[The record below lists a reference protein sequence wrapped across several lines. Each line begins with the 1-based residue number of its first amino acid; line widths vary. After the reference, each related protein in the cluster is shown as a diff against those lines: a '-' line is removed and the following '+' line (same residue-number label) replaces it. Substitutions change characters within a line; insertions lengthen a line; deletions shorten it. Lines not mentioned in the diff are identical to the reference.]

1 MTMINRAEL
10 LLLFV
15 TTIVQSFLRYNLFGH
30 ALHLSA
36 KRVEDPND
44 YDCLKM
50 SKIIVELKLEETLF
64 LSRKISKLAIYFVF
78 IPSKTLHWF
87 NLALTHFKLYY
98 PPPGSLSHE
107 NIHAAITRNTDRKWM
122 RREQRVRQ
130 PVLAPPA
137 TRSRFMYYRKQG
149 SEYSPL
155 SRCLCSKHRVFAV
168 PSIKWQQKIP
178 FHHLIRSANPRRRL
192 HWLTAWPRSRR

>member
-1 MTMINRAEL
+1 MELHLYTNGILIMTMINRAEL

-64 LSRKISKLAIYFVF
+64 LSRKISNLLRFHSQQNSSLIQSRINALQ
-78 IPSKTLHWF
+78 TL
-87 NLALTHFKLYY
+87 LSSARESLPREYTRGYY
-98 PPPGSLSHE
+98 AKHGPEMDEKGAKS
-107 NIHAAITRNTDRKWM
+107 AATS
-122 RREQRVRQ
+122 VS
-130 PVLAPPA
+130 PPA

-168 PSIKWQQKIP
+168 PSIK
-178 FHHLIRSANPRRRL
+178 
-192 HWLTAWPRSRR
+192 

>member
-1 MTMINRAEL
+1 MELHLYTNGILIMTMINRAEL

-78 IPSKTLHWF
+78 IPSKTLH
-87 NLALTHFKLYY
+87 
-98 PPPGSLSHE
+98 
-107 NIHAAITRNTDRKWM
+107 
-122 RREQRVRQ
+122 
-130 PVLAPPA
+130 
-137 TRSRFMYYRKQG
+137 
-149 SEYSPL
+149 
-155 SRCLCSKHRVFAV
+155 
-168 PSIKWQQKIP
+168 
-178 FHHLIRSANPRRRL
+178 
-192 HWLTAWPRSRR
+192 

>member
-44 YDCLKM
+44 YDCLKI

-130 PVLAPPA
+130 PVLAPPQRVA
-137 TRSRFMYYRKQG
+137 ALCITENRD
-149 SEYSPL
+149 L
-155 SRCLCSKHRVFAV
+155 STLHFRVASV
-168 PSIKWQQKIP
+168 PSIAFSP
-178 FHHLIRSANPRRRL
+178 FHL
-192 HWLTAWPRSRR
+192 